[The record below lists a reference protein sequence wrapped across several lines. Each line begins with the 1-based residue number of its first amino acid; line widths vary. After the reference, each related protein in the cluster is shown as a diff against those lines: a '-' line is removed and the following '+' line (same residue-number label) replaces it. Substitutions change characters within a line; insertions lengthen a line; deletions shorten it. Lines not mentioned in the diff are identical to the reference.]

1 MSSSVDQPGSAPA
14 NDWRSHEHVA
24 ETAKLQAQKL
34 VDELGSV
41 ALARQ
46 AVEAVGEAVTNLTN
60 DQRQAALAKALGFDN
75 VSAMLQASEEV
86 PSNDGH
92 QWYLTRV
99 SDTCWAA
106 WSDFNY
112 LSERQF
118 NDRAEALTSVPHE
131 ATLTGT
137 SLLG

>member
-1 MSSSVDQPGSAPA
+1 MSSSVNQPQPTPA
-14 NDWRSHEHVA
+14 SDWPAHEHVA

-41 ALARQ
+41 ALAKQ
-46 AVEAVGEAVTNLTN
+46 AVEAVGEAVTNVN
-60 DQRQAALAKALGFDN
+60 HQRHEALARALGFD
-75 VSAMLQASEEV
+75 SAASMMRASEPV

-92 QWYLTRV
+92 QWYLTPV
-99 SDTCWAA
+99 SESSWAV
-106 WSDFNY
+106 WSDFTY

-118 NDRAEALTSVPHE
+118 SDRNEALASVPHE
-131 ATLTGT
+131 DMFSGT